1 MGVPKRSE
9 NAVRKKRMPSRT
21 LRGQFISKVHSY
33 SREVNVPRLADVT
46 YHHSDRRREQRVAY
60 NDNAGQQLLDAG
72 LSSVRT

>member
-21 LRGQFISKVHSY
+21 LGMQFRSARQCYDMIVY
-33 SREVNVPRLADVT
+33 IPCLVDVT
-46 YHHSDRRREQRVAY
+46 DHDSDRCREQRVAY